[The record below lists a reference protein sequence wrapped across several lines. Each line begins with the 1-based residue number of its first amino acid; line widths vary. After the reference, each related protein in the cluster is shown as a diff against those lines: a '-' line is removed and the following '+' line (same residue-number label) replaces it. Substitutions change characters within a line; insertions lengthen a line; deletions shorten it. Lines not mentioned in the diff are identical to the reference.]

1 MNLGI
6 HSTSTTM
13 AGNGKQ
19 LSTIKYEDL
28 LISSKFFYAEG
39 SEDPDTIF
47 PDETKLSRESQL
59 DRPQDSHLRRNDPD
73 QSLQH
78 AAGGAAS
85 SSSKD
90 GSRNMSSAA
99 LDVDVAMEAACGDPT
114 FLVRINNHVP

>member
-1 MNLGI
+1 MPG
-6 HSTSTTM
+6 
-13 AGNGKQ
+13 GGKQ

-28 LISSKFFYAEG
+28 LISSKFFYTEG
-39 SEDPDTIF
+39 SEDSDILF
-47 PDETKLSRESQL
+47 PDEIKLSRESQL
-59 DRPQDSHLRRNDPD
+59 GRPD

-90 GSRNMSSAA
+90 GSSNMSSAA

-114 FLVRINNHVP
+114 FLVRKINQVP

>member
-1 MNLGI
+1 
-6 HSTSTTM
+6 M
-13 AGNGKQ
+13 AGGKQ

-59 DRPQDSHLRRNDPD
+59 DRPQESYLRRDDLD

-85 SSSKD
+85 PPPVIRPS
-90 GSRNMSSAA
+90 NMSSAA

-114 FLVRINNHVP
+114 FLVRKINQVP